1 MSSHLRT
8 TCIPLSV
15 AFHVHNGLLRGL
27 VGDFT
32 FWTSDS
38 SSSKDLWVF
47 RKVAPPPLALFRVGS
62 FQIRF
67 GFEGGVVVAN
77 YSLIQ
82 WFSFGRV
89 RRLRVVLLMA
99 APLVFHV
106 LLAKSMASGVVV
118 PYFVCF
124 RLGWVGHGQWYV
136 SVFGGYVMVLFG
148 FCVGGFLVAQW
159 FGFGGWVNRWWVF
172 SFWCWRSGLLWRSV
186 DLVGFGCS
194 DGVFVASTMFRFHV
208 CSGGCCFTPIFC
220 GV

>member
-8 TCIPLSV
+8 TVTLFPFSVSSIHICIPLSV

-38 SSSKDLWVF
+38 SSSEDLWVF

-99 APLVFHV
+99 APLVLHV

-118 PYFVCF
+118 LVFCLF
-124 RLGWVGHGQWYV
+124 QAWLGWPWT
-136 SVFGGYVMVLFG
+136 MVRQCFWWLCYG
-148 FCVGGFLVAQW
+148 FVWIL
-159 FGFGGWVNRWWVF
+159 RWRF
-172 SFWCWRSGLLWRSV
+172 
-186 DLVGFGCS
+186 FGCAMVWFWWL
-194 DGVFVASTMFRFHV
+194 GQ
-208 CSGGCCFTPIFC
+208 
-220 GV
+220 